1 MSDDD
6 LYQDKIMA
14 LAHDEARAGRMD
26 APDATATVDNP
37 LCGDRVTI
45 DLRLEDGRI
54 SEITHHVRGCV
65 LCQASAAALGAKA
78 VGETRESLAKAQGS
92 LRGMLKGAAAPSGE
106 WAAFDA
112 VTPVAAPK
120 SRHTSVLQ
128 PVDAN
133 DEAHSRND

>member
-26 APDATATVDNP
+26 SPDATATVDNP

-78 VGETRESLAKAQGS
+78 VGETRESLAKAEGS
-92 LRGMLKGAAAPSGE
+92 LRDMLKGAAAPSGE

-112 VTPVAAPK
+112 FTPVAAHK
-120 SRHTSVLQ
+120 SRHTSVLL
-128 PVDAN
+128 PIDAN
-133 DEAHSRND
+133 DEALSGKD